1 MNIHK
6 NARTTPYS
14 RLLMARRVGAG
25 ERVAKV
31 ASNFCVSEQ
40 TVRKWVRR
48 WQSGGPIALQDRSS
62 RPARLR
68 GTPAEH
74 VAEIERLRRQRMSSL
89 AIARQLGLP
98 ISTVIKILRRLGL
111 NRLKTLDPPVP
122 VVRYERARPRASSS
136 IWTRRSSGASR
147 ALAIASP
154 DAAPA
159 RLTGITLSAGSAY
172 TSASTTPAGLLQRSS
187 AGRTQGERLRL
198 SGTRA
203 RLVCLQRHCG

>member
-1 MNIHK
+1 MR
-6 NARTTPYS
+6 ARLPTVDS
-14 RLLMARRVGAG
+14 RWPVALAG

-48 WQSGGPIALQDRSS
+48 WQSGGPIVLLDRSS

-68 GTPAEH
+68 GTSAEH
-74 VAEIERLRRQRMSSL
+74 VAEIERLGRQRMSSL

-122 VVRYERARPRASSS
+122 VVR
-136 IWTRRSSGASR
+136 
-147 ALAIASP
+147 
-154 DAAPA
+154 
-159 RLTGITLSAGSAY
+159 
-172 TSASTTPAGLLQRSS
+172 
-187 AGRTQGERLRL
+187 
-198 SGTRA
+198 
-203 RLVCLQRHCG
+203 